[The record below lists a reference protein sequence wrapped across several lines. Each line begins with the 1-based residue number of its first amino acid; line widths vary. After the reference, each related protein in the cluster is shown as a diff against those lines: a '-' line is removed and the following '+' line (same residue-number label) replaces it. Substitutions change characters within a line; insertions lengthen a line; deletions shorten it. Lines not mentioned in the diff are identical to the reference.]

1 MDLDHLELSGQL
13 INKLYKTEL
22 VNLAFKDAA
31 TKDRAQF
38 TGGNKK
44 NILVGINASNPDKKD
59 QDLLNNL
66 LAACKLT
73 LNDIALVNFHGQPT
87 SVQNAA
93 DELNISKVILFGIK
107 PEPGLTKKKYEI
119 VNFNNRTFLMAD
131 ELKELHGDVE
141 KKKKLWQCLRQLFKI

>member
-22 VNLAFKDAA
+22 VNLAFKD
-31 TKDRAQF
+31 TSSKDRVQY
-38 TGGNKK
+38 TGVNKK

-73 LNDIALVNFHGQPT
+73 LNDIALVNFHGQQT

-119 VNFNNRTFLMAD
+119 FNFNNMAFLIAD
-131 ELKELHGDVE
+131 ELKDLHRDVE
-141 KKKKLWQCLRQLFKI
+141 KKKQLWQCLRQLFKI